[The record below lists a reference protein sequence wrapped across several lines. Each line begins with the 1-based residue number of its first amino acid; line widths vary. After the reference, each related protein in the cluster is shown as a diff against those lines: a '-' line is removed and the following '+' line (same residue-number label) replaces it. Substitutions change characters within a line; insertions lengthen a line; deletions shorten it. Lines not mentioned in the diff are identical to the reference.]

1 MNGIHDMGGV
11 HGYGPIIREED
22 EPVFHHEWEGK
33 ALALARTGLAGGHF
47 NLDEF
52 RQAME
57 RIPPVEYLSISYYE
71 RWLEGTLMMLAEK
84 GVLSGEEFQARLD
97 EMSGDALSGDGA

>member
-11 HGYGPIIREED
+11 HGYGPIVREEN

-33 ALALARTGLAGGHF
+33 ALALARVALAGGLF

-52 RQAME
+52 RHVME
-57 RIPPVEYLSISYYE
+57 RMPPVQYLSISYYE
-71 RWLEGTLMMLAEK
+71 RWMEGTIALLAEK
-84 GVLSGEEFQARLD
+84 GVISADEFAARLADLSGEA
-97 EMSGDALSGDGA
+97 S

>member
-52 RQAME
+52 RHAME

-71 RWLEGTLMMLAEK
+71 RWLEGT
-84 GVLSGEEFQARLD
+84 
-97 EMSGDALSGDGA
+97 